1 MSSEIKPNEPTPS
14 SAASVPSWAVHL
26 PAPQSNPAWIE
37 QSEVEDLIKSSATK
51 AGVDFLIV
59 DVRRNDLENYLLKTA
74 VNVPAQTFH
83 QTLPTLVSIWR
94 NIPLVI
100 FYCGSCGGRG
110 PRCASWYQDALNAES
125 ITTSEAR
132 ILTGGV
138 KAWVAK
144 YGETSDLVQKA

>member
-59 DVRRNDLENYLLKTA
+59 DVRRNDLEVRTCNWK
-74 VNVPAQTFH
+74 H
-83 QTLPTLVSIWR
+83 SHW
-94 NIPLVI
+94 IPFCNL
-100 FYCGSCGGRG
+100 
-110 PRCASWYQDALNAES
+110 
-125 ITTSEAR
+125 R
-132 ILTGGV
+132 I
-138 KAWVAK
+138 
-144 YGETSDLVQKA
+144 SDD